1 MVLSVKCCS
10 ISLGKYPF
18 LRAISSIIT
27 GEITIL
33 NVPSVFKKWAFAAD
47 VVRFYAVYTEGGIYM
62 DSDIFIK
69 KRFDSFIP
77 EHGFATFHEHI
88 GDRLKLQ
95 AAFCQKL

>member
-1 MVLSVKCCS
+1 
-10 ISLGKYPF
+10 
-18 LRAISSIIT
+18 
-27 GEITIL
+27 
-33 NVPSVFKKWAFAAD
+33 
-47 VVRFYAVYTEGGIYM
+47 M

-95 AAFCQKL
+95 AAFLWEKKKIYSAKKYSNITTKGIS